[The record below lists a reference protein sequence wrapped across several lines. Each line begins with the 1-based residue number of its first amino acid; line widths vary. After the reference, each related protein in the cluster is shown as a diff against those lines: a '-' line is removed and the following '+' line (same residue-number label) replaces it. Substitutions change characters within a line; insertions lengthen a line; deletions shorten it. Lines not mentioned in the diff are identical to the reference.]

1 VSRILVI
8 KHGALGDLVQ
18 AFGPFAAIRAHHP
31 SATITLLTTPPFAP
45 LMAKAPWFDRIE
57 VDHRPPSWNLFAW
70 RRLGRRLAAAGY
82 RRVYDLQTSD
92 RSARIFLAMRLYG
105 ARPEWSGIAPAASH
119 PHDNPNR
126 TAMHTLDRQREQLE
140 MAGITDFPPPELGWL
155 VGDAGRFG
163 LPRPF
168 ALLVPGASPHRPGK
182 RWPADGYGA
191 LAAHL
196 VRVGLTPVILGTA
209 AEAEIAASIRRLCRH
224 AIDPRPFALLV
235 PGASPHRPGKRWPA
249 DGYGALAAHL
259 VRVGLTPVILGT
271 AAEAEIAASIRR
283 LCRHAI
289 DLTGRTGL
297 DDIAALAAAAT
308 LAVGNDT
315 GPMHLI
321 AVMGTPSLVLFSA
334 DSDPALCAPRG
345 PRDTVRILR
354 VPDLRTLAPE
364 TVIASLPAP

>member
-1 VSRILVI
+1 MSRILVI

-224 AIDPRPFALLV
+224 AID
-235 PGASPHRPGKRWPA
+235 
-249 DGYGALAAHL
+249 
-259 VRVGLTPVILGT
+259 
-271 AAEAEIAASIRR
+271 
-283 LCRHAI
+283 
-289 DLTGRTGL
+289 LTGRTGL

>member
-1 VSRILVI
+1 
-8 KHGALGDLVQ
+8 
-18 AFGPFAAIRAHHP
+18 
-31 SATITLLTTPPFAP
+31 
-45 LMAKAPWFDRIE
+45 
-57 VDHRPPSWNLFAW
+57 
-70 RRLGRRLAAAGY
+70 
-82 RRVYDLQTSD
+82 
-92 RSARIFLAMRLYG
+92 MRLYG

-163 LPRPF
+163 L
-168 ALLVPGASPHRPGK
+168 
-182 RWPADGYGA
+182 
-191 LAAHL
+191 
-196 VRVGLTPVILGTA
+196 
-209 AEAEIAASIRRLCRH
+209 
-224 AIDPRPFALLV
+224 PRPFALLV

>member
-1 VSRILVI
+1 MSRILVI

-119 PHDNPNR
+119 PHNNPNR

-163 LPRPF
+163 L
-168 ALLVPGASPHRPGK
+168 
-182 RWPADGYGA
+182 
-191 LAAHL
+191 
-196 VRVGLTPVILGTA
+196 
-209 AEAEIAASIRRLCRH
+209 
-224 AIDPRPFALLV
+224 PRPFALLV

>member
-1 VSRILVI
+1 MSRILVI

-140 MAGITDFPPPELGWL
+140 MAGITDFPPLELGWL

-163 LPRPF
+163 L
-168 ALLVPGASPHRPGK
+168 
-182 RWPADGYGA
+182 
-191 LAAHL
+191 
-196 VRVGLTPVILGTA
+196 
-209 AEAEIAASIRRLCRH
+209 
-224 AIDPRPFALLV
+224 PRPFALLV

>member
-70 RRLGRRLAAAGY
+70 RRLGRRLAAAGN
-82 RRVYDLQTSD
+82 RRVYDHQTTD

-163 LPRPF
+163 L
-168 ALLVPGASPHRPGK
+168 
-182 RWPADGYGA
+182 
-191 LAAHL
+191 
-196 VRVGLTPVILGTA
+196 
-209 AEAEIAASIRRLCRH
+209 
-224 AIDPRPFALLV
+224 PRPFALLV